1 MSRARPGT
9 ELDAANASGVSGET
23 SAART
28 SGAADEHLDGAFRAE
43 VGFHHALKALRGVDV
58 HEEGRLLGHD
68 LRVRVHRLQAAGRH
82 RERSV
87 GDVCERARVTRAG
100 SASLRTR
107 SPTRAVNCW
116 AKRGRV
122 GERSAGGKR
131 KMPIT
136 LTTLETTASGT
147 SEGERGKRRGN
158 GGATLVLPFLSTR
171 LFDVPPGTSRF
182 RTIRALNL
190 ARAIRAGVFVARR
203 NRDAHPVPHYRPPMV
218 FFCRFGEYGGNRDIT
233 DDPNTRDP
241 APEVP
246 RRRRA
251 TDESSRRDS
260 IRASLRFRPRARSS
274 GRLRRRSRR
283 RRRGF
288 FSRRRDRGNIGRQKE
303 RGANFFPD
311 RDPDPSPPPPFAP
324 SEPSLTVQNGYR
336 RQGAPFHRHLRSR
349 RLR

>member
-1 MSRARPGT
+1 V
-9 ELDAANASGVSGET
+9 NAEKDKET
-23 SAART
+23 AARRSCSLFSPHVSST
-28 SGAADEHLDGAFRAE
+28 SHQVRAASERYAPSTS
-43 VGFHHALKALRGVDV
+43 
-58 HEEGRLLGHD
+58 
-68 LRVRVHRLQAAGRH
+68 RVR
-82 RERSV
+82 
-87 GDVCERARVTRAG
+87 
-100 SASLRTR
+100 SAPAFS
-107 SPTRAVNCW
+107 S
-116 AKRGRV
+116 RG
-122 GERSAGGKR
+122 
-131 KMPIT
+131 
-136 LTTLETTASGT
+136 
-147 SEGERGKRRGN
+147 
-158 GGATLVLPFLSTR
+158 
-171 LFDVPPGTSRF
+171 
-182 RTIRALNL
+182 
-190 ARAIRAGVFVARR
+190 R

-260 IRASLRFRPRARSS
+260 IRASLRFRPRTRSS

-311 RDPDPSPPPPFAP
+311 RDPDPSPPPPLAP

>member
-1 MSRARPGT
+1 MKRAASLDMISAFGFTDFRL
-9 ELDAANASGVSGET
+9 LDAIVNVRWATSASGRESRGPGRRRFE
-23 SAART
+23 R
-28 SGAADEHLDGAFRAE
+28 DLPRAQST
-43 VGFHHALKALRGVDV
+43 VG
-58 HEEGRLLGHD
+58 
-68 LRVRVHRLQAAGRH
+68 
-82 RERSV
+82 RS
-87 GDVCERARVTRAG
+87 
-100 SASLRTR
+100 
-107 SPTRAVNCW
+107 
-116 AKRGRV
+116 V

-136 LTTLETTASGT
+136 LTTLGTTASGT
-147 SEGERGKRRGN
+147 SEGEPGKRRGN

-171 LFDVPPGTSRF
+171 LFDVPPGASRF

-190 ARAIRAGVFVARR
+190 ARAIRAGVFVARAQSR
-203 NRDAHPVPHYRPPMV
+203 RAPGAAYRPPMV

-260 IRASLRFRPRARSS
+260 IRASLRFRPRTRSS

-311 RDPDPSPPPPFAP
+311 RDPDPSPPPPLAP